1 MFRYKTN
8 FVTAVLLFSYTF
20 LHLKLTGVFTEAT
33 FEQYINFA
41 VRLPY
46 GQRLLIPAIAHGL
59 ATILPISTGEIFF
72 LLEWLSNCLV
82 FYAIYYLLLR
92 EFSPKQAKLLSWLFI
107 VLLPLISAVNYRYPL
122 SGEAP
127 FYFPNDSA
135 ALFFVAAGMLLCLKE
150 RWYLFTAVV
159 CLATFNR
166 ESSIL
171 LVLFIPALHWAR
183 LKEVIKPLLCSML
196 IYILTRLIIVMLLQ
210 NLHGQ
215 WIELYYLNTLE
226 AHFEVNLLRLLY
238 YQQIFLFPFCF
249 ACIPI
254 FWFAFYDYI
263 PQRYQPLKYI
273 ALLYFLGLLLVG
285 NFIESRIF
293 GEIVIMLYLP
303 VCAGIY
309 RWLTDREENN
319 YANLGK
325 IAFYV
330 DRYAIVTTFALI
342 ILFKCP
348 LTKLLLWLTHP

>member
-8 FVTAVLLFSYTF
+8 FVTVVLLFSYTF

-59 ATILPISTGEIFF
+59 AKLLPISTGEIFF
-72 LLEWLSNCLV
+72 LLEFVSNFLV
-82 FYAIYYLLLR
+82 FYAIYSLLLR
-92 EFSPKQAKLLSWLFI
+92 EFLPKQAKLLSWLFI

-135 ALFFVAAGMLLCLKE
+135 ALVFVAAGMLLCLQE
-150 RWYLFTAVV
+150 RWYLFTALV

-183 LKEVIKPLLCSML
+183 LKDVIKPLLYSL
-196 IYILTRLIIVMLLQ
+196 LVYIITRLIILMLVR
-210 NLHGQ
+210 NLPGQ
-215 WIELYYLNTLE
+215 FVELYYLNTLE

-238 YQQIFLFPFCF
+238 NQQIFLFPFYF
-249 ACIPI
+249 ACIPL

-273 ALLYFLGLLLVG
+273 ALLYFLALLLVG

-293 GEIVIMLYLP
+293 GEIVAMLYLP
-303 VCAGIY
+303 VCAGMH
-309 RWLTDREENN
+309 RWLTDQEENN
-319 YANLGK
+319 YVNHGK
-325 IAFYV
+325 VAFYV
-330 DRYAIVTTFALI
+330 DRYVIVTTFILI
-342 ILFKCP
+342 ILFKYP